1 MPFLGDGFSK
11 PILVD
16 LLGRYSNLSDQGE
29 LLERLL
35 EIAPE
40 GSPTATLQTA
50 RQVQRRLRSREV
62 DELVA
67 GYQAGLTV
75 YELAERHRVDRKT
88 VSIILERQ
96 GVPRRYRLIEGEQLA
111 EAIKA
116 YESGSSLATIGAH
129 MGVSPYTIRRAL
141 LGAGVTIRT
150 RPGWD

>member
-1 MPFLGDGFSK
+1 
-11 PILVD
+11 VD

-29 LLERLL
+29 LLQGLV
-35 EIAPE
+35 EIVPD
-40 GSPTATLQTA
+40 GSPRATLQTP
-50 RQVQRRLRSREV
+50 RQVQHRLRPREV

-67 GYQAGLTV
+67 GYRAGSSV

-88 VSIILERQ
+88 VSIILERR

-116 YESGSSLATIGAH
+116 YESGDSLATLGAQ

-141 LGAGVTIRT
+141 LGAGVTIRP
-150 RPGWD
+150 RPGRVILDVDC